1 MNASHDARVRPLAPW
16 LGGKR
21 KLARRIVSII
31 ESRPHHTYAEP
42 FVGMGGVFLRRNT
55 VARAEVI
62 NDASTDVVNLFRV
75 VQRHHLALTDYL
87 RWSLTSRAEFER
99 QMAQPPDLLTD
110 IERAARFLYL
120 QKLAFGG
127 KVAGRS
133 FGVDRRSA
141 AGFNILTLAPLLQD
155 VHERLAGVTLERLP
169 YGDFIRRY
177 DAPATLFY
185 VDPPYWGCEK
195 DYGPGLFS
203 PADHE
208 RLAEKL
214 RSAAGDWILSIND
227 VPQIRALYC
236 GWACL
241 EEVELTY
248 SISDGSPTK
257 ARELIVTPDWR

>member
-1 MNASHDARVRPLAPW
+1 MNASHAVRVRPLAPW

-21 KLARRIVSII
+21 KLARRIVCKI

-42 FVGMGGVFLRRNT
+42 FVGMGGVFLRRNSQ
-55 VARAEVI
+55 ARAEVI

-87 RWSLTSRAEFER
+87 RWTLTSRAEFER
-99 QMAQPPDLLTD
+99 QMAQPADLLTD
-110 IERAARFLYL
+110 IERAARFLYV

-127 KVAGRS
+127 KIAGRT

-169 YGDFIRRY
+169 YADFIRRY

-185 VDPPYWGCEK
+185 VDPPYWGCET
-195 DYGPGLFS
+195 DYGPGMFAK
-203 PADHE
+203 ADHE
-208 RLAEKL
+208 RLADTL
-214 RSAAGDWILSIND
+214 QGARGDWLLSIND
-227 VPQIRALYC
+227 VRPIRALYED
-236 GWACL
+236 WACI

-248 SISDGSPTK
+248 SISDGAPTK
-257 ARELIVTPDWR
+257 ARELIITPMR